1 MMMKKLMPVLVLLVF
16 AVGGAAQKS
25 SSSSSLAGD
34 LQAMVET
41 ERAFAQTA
49 TEKGIRDSFL
59 AFIADEGILFR
70 PTAVNGKQ
78 FLEKQ
83 KPRPGYLTWQ
93 PAYADISGA
102 GDMGMTTGP
111 WQFREKGPE
120 DKPVAFGNFMTVWR
134 KQADGSWKF
143 AIDFGI
149 SYEQANEVAA
159 WELPA
164 NFNRARTGAKGDL
177 TKEQASLLALEEKF
191 SKASQADGFAKAFI
205 NYAADDVRI
214 LREGMLPVA
223 GFKEA
228 SAALALKTGTRP
240 LTWQPIKAEVAS
252 SGDFG
257 FTYGGYQLKG
267 QSGSDAMEQGNYVRV
282 WKKLGGKW
290 RVIMDVMVELPKP
303 AAS

>member
-1 MMMKKLMPVLVLLVF
+1 MMKKIAPLLILF
-16 AVGGAAQKS
+16 ALAVAGAAQKS
-25 SSSSSLAGD
+25 SSSSSLAPD
-34 LQAMVET
+34 LQAVVET

-49 TEKGIRDSFL
+49 MEKGIRDSFL
-59 AFIADEGILFR
+59 AFIADDGILFR
-70 PTAVNGKQ
+70 PTATNGKQ

-83 KPRPGYLTWQ
+83 KSRPGLLTWQ
-93 PAYADISGA
+93 PAFADISGA

-120 DKPVAFGNFMTVWR
+120 DKPVAYGTFMTVWR
-134 KQADGSWKF
+134 KQADGTWKF

-149 SYEQANEVAA
+149 SYDQPNEVAN
-159 WELPA
+159 WQLPA
-164 NFNRARTGAKGDL
+164 NFNRTRTSAKADVSG
-177 TKEQASLLALEEKF
+177 EQAALLDLEQKF
-191 SKASQADGFAKAFI
+191 SKASAANGFPKAFI

-214 LREGMLPVA
+214 LREGMLPIV

-240 LTWQPIKAEVAS
+240 LTWQPIKAEVAG
-252 SGDFG
+252 SGDMG
-257 FTYGGYQLKG
+257 FTYGGYELKG
-267 QSGSDAMEQGNYVRV
+267 NGASEAVERGNYVRV
-282 WKKLGGKW
+282 WKKIGSKW

>member
-1 MMMKKLMPVLVLLVF
+1 MMKKIILLFVLLAF
-16 AVGGAAQKS
+16 AVVGTAQKS
-25 SSSSSLAGD
+25 ASLAPD

-41 ERAFAQTA
+41 ERAFAHTA

-59 AFIADEGILFR
+59 AFIADDGILFR

-83 KPRPGYLTWQ
+83 QPDSGLLTWQ

-102 GDMGMTTGP
+102 GDMGFTTGP
-111 WQFREKGPE
+111 WQYREKGPE
-120 DKPVAFGNFMTVWR
+120 DQPGAFGTFMTVWR

-149 SYEQANEVAA
+149 SHDQPGEMAA
-159 WELPA
+159 WQLPS
-164 NFNRARTGAKGDL
+164 NFNRNKTSAKADVA
-177 TKEQASLLALEEKF
+177 KEQASLLALEGKF
-191 SKASQADGFAKAFI
+191 SEASQANGFAKAFI

-214 LREGMLPVA
+214 LRRGMLPIV

-240 LTWQPIKAEVAS
+240 ITWQPIKAEVAS
-252 SGDFG
+252 SGDMG
-257 FTYGGYQLKG
+257 FTYGGFILGSKVKG
-267 QSGSDAMEQGNYVRV
+267 DVAMKGNYVRV
-282 WKKLGGKW
+282 WKKQSGKW
-290 RVIMDVMVELPKP
+290 RVVMDVMVETPKP
-303 AAS
+303 IEG

>member
-1 MMMKKLMPVLVLLVF
+1 MMKKLMLLLMLFAF

-25 SSSSSLAGD
+25 ASLAPD

-41 ERAFAQTA
+41 ERAFAHTA

-59 AFIADEGILFR
+59 AYIADDGILFR

-83 KPRPGYLTWQ
+83 QPRPGYLTWQ
-93 PAYADISGA
+93 PAYADIAGA

-111 WQFREKGPE
+111 WQFRAKGAE
-120 DKPVAFGNFMTVWR
+120 DKPAAFGNFMTVWR

-149 SYEQANEVAA
+149 SYEQPNEVAA
-159 WELPA
+159 WQLPA
-164 NFNRARTGAKGDL
+164 KFNRNKTEAKGDVV
-177 TKEQASLLALEEKF
+177 KEQAALLALEGKF
-191 SKASQADGFAKAFI
+191 SEAARVNGFAKAFI
-205 NYAADDVRI
+205 NYAADDVRV
-214 LREGMLPVA
+214 LREGMLPLV
-223 GFKEA
+223 GFREA

-240 LTWQPIKAEVAS
+240 VTWQPIKAEVAS

-267 QSGSDAMEQGNYVRV
+267 KSDTEAAEQGNYVRV
-282 WKKLGGKW
+282 WKKMGGKW

>member
-1 MMMKKLMPVLVLLVF
+1 MMKKIFLLFMIFAF
-16 AVGGAAQKS
+16 AVSGAAQKS
-25 SSSSSLAGD
+25 ASLAPD
-34 LQAMVET
+34 LQAVVET
-41 ERAFAQTA
+41 ERAFAHTA
-49 TEKGIRDSFL
+49 PEKGMRDSFL
-59 AFIADEGILFR
+59 AFIADDGILFR

-83 KPRPGYLTWQ
+83 QPRAGLLTWY

-111 WQFREKGPE
+111 WEFRQKSPDEQ
-120 DKPVAFGNFMTVWR
+120 PVAFGTFMTVWR

-149 SYEQANEVAA
+149 SHDQPNPAA
-159 WELPA
+159 QWQLPA
-164 NFNRARTGAKGDL
+164 NFNRSRIEAKADVA
-177 TKEQASLLALEEKF
+177 KEQAGLLALEQKF
-191 SKASQADGFAKAFI
+191 SKAAQSQGFAKAFI

-214 LREGMLPVA
+214 LRQGMLPIA

-228 SAALALKTGTRP
+228 SSALALKTGTRP
-240 LTWQPIKAEVAS
+240 VTWQPIKSEVAS
-252 SGDFG
+252 SGDMG
-257 FTYGGYQLKG
+257 FTYGSYEMLGAGKD
-267 QSGSDAMEQGNYVRV
+267 DAKEDGNYVRV

-303 AAS
+303 TAS

>member
-1 MMMKKLMPVLVLLVF
+1 MIKKIALLFALLAF
-16 AVGGAAQKS
+16 AVVGTAQKS
-25 SSSSSLAGD
+25 SSLAPD
-34 LQAMVET
+34 LQAVVET
-41 ERAFAQTA
+41 ERSFAHTA

-59 AFIADEGILFR
+59 AFIAEDGILFR

-83 KPRPGYLTWQ
+83 QPRPGYLTWQ

-111 WQFREKGPE
+111 WQFREKGP
-120 DKPVAFGNFMTVWR
+120 DDQPVAFGTFMTVWR
-134 KQADGSWKF
+134 KQPDGFWRF

-149 SYEQANEVAA
+149 SHDQPSEMPVWQ
-159 WELPA
+159 LPA
-164 NFNRARTGAKGDL
+164 NFNRSKSSAKTDAA
-177 TKEQASLLALEEKF
+177 KEQSALMGLEATF
-191 SKASQADGFAKAFI
+191 SQAAEAGGFPKAFI

-214 LREGMLPVA
+214 LREGMLPIV

-252 SGDFG
+252 SGDMG
-257 FTYGGYQLKG
+257 FTYGGYELKG
-267 QSGSDAMEQGNYVRV
+267 KTASEAAERGNYVRV
-282 WKKLGGKW
+282 WKKIGGKW